1 MSDDLK
7 NRGPQDRARINV
19 NEAHEVRYWTKELSV
34 SEAQLR
40 EAVKAVGVSVEAVRR
55 HLSLRL

>member
-1 MSDDLK
+1 MTDNLS

-19 NEAHEVRYWTKELSV
+19 NESHEVRYWTQKLGV

-40 EAVKAVGVSVEAVRR
+40 EAVKTVGVSADAVTK
-55 HLSLRL
+55 HLGKI